1 MHDSLSLYDGE
12 DLNFSRLTWI
22 ARNRLKKRRNVMAAL
37 PQELRSERLLLRR
50 WRPSDRAAFAAMNAD
65 PRVMEHFPAV
75 LSREESDAAA
85 DRIEAHFDKHG
96 FGLWAVEIV
105 GEATFAGFIGLSVP
119 RFEAHFTPC
128 IEVGWRLATD
138 YWGRGLATEGARAA
152 VEFAFENL
160 GLEQIVSYTV
170 PANIRS
176 RRVMEKLGMTH
187 DPSDDFDHPLL
198 PAGHPLRRHVLY
210 RLARAKSP
218 RG

>member
-1 MHDSLSLYDGE
+1 
-12 DLNFSRLTWI
+12 
-22 ARNRLKKRRNVMAAL
+22 MAAL